1 MKTETKKRQT
11 TKAYGKVKVLTK
23 PVRIHG
29 YDEKTGNVVV
39 LEDAADIDNY
49 IKDKCS
55 FTLERP
61 TYEYFYKEYD
71 VNAELVNV
79 GTTTERYERSI
90 LFTWDGKRRMQNH
103 SKWFASRG
111 YTKIIRNNVSLKDA
125 AMIVAKAKGFDSV
138 EARLETF

>member
-1 MKTETKKRQT
+1 MKTENKKRQT

-49 IKDKCS
+49 IKDKCG

-103 SKWFASRG
+103 SKWFTSRG
-111 YTKIIRNNVSLKDA
+111 YARIIRNNVSLKDA
-125 AMIVAKAKGFDSV
+125 AAIVAKSKGIDFV
-138 EARLETF
+138 EAKLDTF